1 MNSPQIV
8 VDEHIAHSKVTDP
21 LKNWI
26 TAEQIGFELRQAKGL
41 SDEQIIPLLHRL
53 KRRTFVTIDSD
64 FYNPKLCNDAY
75 CLIYF
80 HVSSTQQAQIPDLLR
95 RLFRIEGFRS
105 IRERMGKVVWVSPEG
120 IRYYQRHF
128 QDEQHLGWPAIK

>member
-8 VDEHIAHSKVTDP
+8 VDEHIAHSKVTEP

-26 TAEQIGFELRQAKGL
+26 TAEQIGFELRRAKGI
-41 SDEQIIPLLHRL
+41 SDEQIIPLLRRL

-64 FYNPKLCNDAY
+64 FYNSKLCDDAY

-80 HVSSTQQAQIPDLLR
+80 ICHPNNKLKFTGTHKLD
-95 RLFRIEGFRS
+95 
-105 IRERMGKVVWVSPEG
+105 
-120 IRYYQRHF
+120 
-128 QDEQHLGWPAIK
+128 

>member
-8 VDEHIAHSKVTDP
+8 VDEHMAYDEVTGL

-26 TAEQIGFELRQAKGL
+26 TAEQIGFELRRAKGI
-41 SDEQIIPLLHRL
+41 SDEQIIPLLRRL

-64 FYNPKLCNDAY
+64 FYNSKLCDNVY

-80 HVSSTQQAQIPDLLR
+80 HLSSKQQAQIPVLLR

-105 IRERMGKVVWVSPEG
+105 IRERMGKVVCISPG
-120 IRYYQRHF
+120 RIRYYQRSI
-128 QDEQHLGWPAIK
+128 QGEQHLDW